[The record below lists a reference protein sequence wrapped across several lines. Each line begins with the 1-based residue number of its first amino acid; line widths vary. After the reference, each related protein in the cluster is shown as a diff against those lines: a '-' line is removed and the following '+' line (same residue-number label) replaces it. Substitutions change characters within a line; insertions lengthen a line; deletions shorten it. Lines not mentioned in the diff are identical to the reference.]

1 VSNLIRRAP
10 RAKVG
15 QSTSVRSVK
24 ALLSQVEKAT
34 QVRRPRLDEVLAEL
48 TQHRDAASDPDLRAA
63 LDRLCEV
70 VARFLR
76 NPGPG
81 HNGDLLV
88 ASDAV
93 KRRLALT
100 KPAEAAGRAAKWRFW
115 A

>member
-1 VSNLIRRAP
+1 VRKSARRAP

-15 QSTSVRSVK
+15 QSTTVRSVK
-24 ALLSQVEKAT
+24 ALLKQVEKAT
-34 QVRRPRLDEVLAEL
+34 QVRPRGLDEVLAEL
-48 TQHRDAASDPDLRAA
+48 TAHRDAAADPGLRAA

-70 VARFLR
+70 LARFLR

-88 ASDAV
+88 ASNTV
-93 KRRLALT
+93 KRHLGA
-100 KPAEAAGRAAKWRFW
+100 AEPRASKWRFW

>member
-1 VSNLIRRAP
+1 
-10 RAKVG
+10 
-15 QSTSVRSVK
+15 VRSVK
-24 ALLSQVEKAT
+24 SLLNQVEKAT

-48 TQHRDAASDPDLRAA
+48 TQHRDAASDPGLRAA

-81 HNGDLLV
+81 HNGDLLL

-93 KRRLALT
+93 KRRLAV
-100 KPAEAAGRAAKWRFW
+100 AEPTRRGGKWRFW

>member
-1 VSNLIRRAP
+1 MTNLVRRAP

-34 QVRRPRLDEVLAEL
+34 QVRRPRLDGVLAEL

-76 NPGPG
+76 NPSPG

-93 KRRLALT
+93 KRRLAAAQ
-100 KPAEAAGRAAKWRFW
+100 PAGRAGKWRFW